1 MGIDRM
7 IMFLT
12 NNSSIREVLAFP
24 TMKPEHNE

>member
-12 NNSSIREVLAFP
+12 DNWSIREVLAFP
-24 TMKPEHNE
+24 TMKPEQDN